1 MKTGLVLEGGALRG
15 LFSVGVFDVLTEHGF
30 MPDGIVGVSAG
41 AAFGCNIKSHQP
53 GRPLRY
59 NKLMAHE
66 WRYCSLRSLIKTGD
80 LFGGDFCY
88 HYMPNNID
96 LLDAEAYNADPIE
109 FYAVCTDLTTGNAV
123 YKLLM
128 EIDYEAE
135 EWFRASASMPL
146 CSKIVEINGQKLLD
160 GGIADSI
167 PLKFMQSKG
176 YARNIVVLTQ
186 PLGYEKKQNRF
197 LPLMKIVYRKYPEFI
212 DAVSRRHEM
221 YNEQLRYVAEQEEKG
236 NIIVIRP
243 PEKLPIEHITHDPDL
258 MQCVYDIGRN
268 TAMELLKE
276 HEEKLNKDFGI

>member
-15 LFSVGVFDVLTEHGF
+15 LFSVGVFDVLTEHGI

-96 LLDAEAYNADPIE
+96 LLDAATYNADPIE

-128 EIDYEAE
+128 KIDYEAE

-160 GGIADSI
+160 GGITDSI

-197 LPLMKIVYRKYPEFI
+197 LPLIKIVYRKYPEFI

-243 PEKLPIEHITHDPDL
+243 PEKLPLEHITHDPDL
-258 MQCVYDIGRN
+258 MQRVYDIGRE
-268 TAMELLKE
+268 TAETMLPAITSWHGK
-276 HEEKLNKDFGI
+276 

>member
-41 AAFGCNIKSHQP
+41 AAFGCNIKSHQQ

-176 YARNIVVLTQ
+176 YTRNVVVLTQ

-258 MQCVYDIGRN
+258 MQRVYDIGRN

>member
-1 MKTGLVLEGGALRG
+1 MNYKTGLVLEGGALRG

-41 AAFGCNIKSHQP
+41 AAFGCNIKSHQQ

-128 EIDYEAE
+128 KIDYEAE

-176 YARNIVVLTQ
+176 YTRNIVVLTQ

-258 MQCVYDIGRN
+258 MQRVYDIGRE
-268 TAMELLKE
+268 TAETMLPAITSWYGK
-276 HEEKLNKDFGI
+276 

>member
-41 AAFGCNIKSHQP
+41 AAFGCNIKSHQQ

-128 EIDYEAE
+128 KIDYEAE

-160 GGIADSI
+160 GCFADSI

-176 YARNIVVLTQ
+176 YTRNIVVLTQ

-258 MQCVYDIGRN
+258 MQRVYDIGRE
-268 TAMELLKE
+268 TAETMLPAITSWYGK
-276 HEEKLNKDFGI
+276 

>member
-15 LFSVGVFDVLTEHGF
+15 LFSVGVFEVLTEHGF

-41 AAFGCNIKSHQP
+41 AAFGCNIKSHQQ

-66 WRYCSLRSLIKTGD
+66 WRYCSMRSLIKTGD

-128 EIDYEAE
+128 KIDYEAE

-197 LPLMKIVYRKYPEFI
+197 LPLMKIVYRKYPKFI

-258 MQCVYDIGRN
+258 MQRVYDIGRN

>member
-15 LFSVGVFDVLTEHGF
+15 LFSVGVCDVLTEHGF
-30 MPDGIVGVSAG
+30 APDGIVGVSAG

-80 LFGGDFCY
+80 LFGGDYCY

-96 LLDAEAYNADPIE
+96 LFDAETFNTDPTE
-109 FYAVCTDLTTGNAV
+109 FFAVCTDLDTGKAV
-123 YKLLM
+123 YKRLM
-128 EIDYEAE
+128 TIDYETE

-146 CSKIVEINGQKLLD
+146 CSKIVVINGQRLLD

-167 PLKFMQSKG
+167 PLRFMQERG
-176 YARNIVVLTQ
+176 YERNIVVLTQ
-186 PLGYEKKQNRF
+186 PEGYTKEKNRF
-197 LPLMKIVYRKYPEFI
+197 LPLMKMVYRKYPRFV
-212 DAVSRRHEM
+212 DAIARRHEM
-221 YNEQLRYVAEQEEKG
+221 YNEQLQYVEEQEKAG
-236 NIIVIRP
+236 NTFVIRP
-243 PEKLPIEHITHDPDL
+243 PEKLPVNHITHDTDV
-258 MQCVYDIGRN
+258 MQRTYDIGRN

-276 HEEKLNKDFGI
+276 TNSIRGFLDNE

>member
-96 LLDAEAYNADPIE
+96 LLDAATYNADPIE

-258 MQCVYDIGRN
+258 MQRVYDIGRN
-268 TAMELLKE
+268 TAMELLE
-276 HEEKLNKDFGI
+276 GHEEKLNKDFGI

>member
-15 LFSVGVFDVLTEHGF
+15 LFSVGVFDVLTEHGI

-41 AAFGCNIKSHQP
+41 AAFGCNIKSHQQ

-128 EIDYEAE
+128 KIDYEAE

-176 YARNIVVLTQ
+176 YARSIVVLTQ

-212 DAVSRRHEM
+212 DAVSRRNEM

-258 MQCVYDIGRN
+258 MQRVYDIGRE
-268 TAMELLKE
+268 TAEAMLPAITSWYGK
-276 HEEKLNKDFGI
+276 

>member
-15 LFSVGVFDVLTEHGF
+15 LFSVGVFDVLTEHGI

-41 AAFGCNIKSHQP
+41 AAFGCNIKSHQQ

-128 EIDYEAE
+128 KIDYEAE

-160 GGIADSI
+160 GGITDSI

-186 PLGYEKKQNRF
+186 PPVSPLQ
-197 LPLMKIVYRKYPEFI
+197 LPREVTCVFTSLSQ
-212 DAVSRRHEM
+212 VSQPM
-221 YNEQLRYVAEQEEKG
+221 
-236 NIIVIRP
+236 
-243 PEKLPIEHITHDPDL
+243 
-258 MQCVYDIGRN
+258 
-268 TAMELLKE
+268 
-276 HEEKLNKDFGI
+276 

>member
-41 AAFGCNIKSHQP
+41 AAFGCNIKSHQQ

-128 EIDYEAE
+128 KIDYEAE

-176 YARNIVVLTQ
+176 YTRNIVVLTQ

-258 MQCVYDIGRN
+258 MQRVYDIGRE
-268 TAMELLKE
+268 TAETMLPAITSWYGK
-276 HEEKLNKDFGI
+276 

>member
-15 LFSVGVFDVLTEHGF
+15 LFSVGVFDVLTEHGI

-96 LLDAEAYNADPIE
+96 LLDAATYNADPIE

-128 EIDYEAE
+128 KIDYEAE

-160 GGIADSI
+160 GGITDSI

-197 LPLMKIVYRKYPEFI
+197 LPLIKIVYRKYPEFI

-258 MQCVYDIGRN
+258 MQRVYDIGRE
-268 TAMELLKE
+268 TAETMLPAITSWHGK
-276 HEEKLNKDFGI
+276 

>member
-41 AAFGCNIKSHQP
+41 AAFGCNIKSHQQ
-53 GRPLRY
+53 GRPIRY

-128 EIDYEAE
+128 KIDYEAE

-176 YARNIVVLTQ
+176 YTRNIVVLTQ

-258 MQCVYDIGRN
+258 MQRVYDIGRE
-268 TAMELLKE
+268 TAETMLPAITSWYGK
-276 HEEKLNKDFGI
+276 

>member
-160 GGIADSI
+160 RGIADSI
-167 PLKFMQSKG
+167 PLKFMQERG
-176 YARNIVVLTQ
+176 YERSIVVLTQ

-258 MQCVYDIGRN
+258 MQRVYDIGRN
-268 TAMELLKE
+268 TAMELLE
-276 HEEKLNKDFGI
+276 GHEEKLNKDFGI

>member
-15 LFSVGVFDVLTEHGF
+15 LFSVGVFDVLTEHGI

-41 AAFGCNIKSHQP
+41 AAFGCNIKSHQQ

-128 EIDYEAE
+128 KIDYEAE

-212 DAVSRRHEM
+212 DAVSRRNEM

-258 MQCVYDIGRN
+258 MQRVYDIGRE
-268 TAMELLKE
+268 TAEAMLPAITSWYGK
-276 HEEKLNKDFGI
+276 